1 MTFSLL
7 LQKAKPESGITG
19 KGEGEGAGD
28 AATAVEGVNQQLWG
42 LHALSGLH
50 RGVLWG
56 FWLTC

>member
-28 AATAVEGVNQQLWG
+28 ATPGGSETAALGSLCTFWAAQGVAVA
-42 LHALSGLH
+42 AL
-50 RGVLWG
+50 G
-56 FWLTC
+56 FG